1 LQNDGGF
8 VSHTQILL
16 TTNKSK
22 ISRSFI
28 IAVVTP
34 AISPALSNLAP
45 SAHVAQEQALMASAC
60 QTLQTLLPATLKW
73 TPLTAVFPTLLT
85 AAFPMI

>member
-1 LQNDGGF
+1 LQSDGGF

-22 ISRSFI
+22 ISRSNI
-28 IAVVTP
+28 IAV

-85 AAFPMI
+85 AAFPKI